1 MYEFRVNNSRFFLG
15 YVIFRIRVRRGGRK
29 RPVAKGATYGKPKS
43 HGVNQLKPTRNLQ
56 SIAEVCDSNII
67 GSTCCCYSY
76 LTLSSYLKIK
86 IYYFVEQERVGRR
99 CGGLRVLNS
108 YWVAQDSSYKYYE
121 VILVDPSHK
130 VNIIIVQ

>member
-1 MYEFRVNNSRFFLG
+1 MAVHFA
-15 YVIFRIRVRRGGRK
+15 VIHIK
-29 RPVAKGATYGKPKS
+29 
-43 HGVNQLKPTRNLQ
+43 L
-56 SIAEVCDSNII
+56 
-67 GSTCCCYSY
+67 
-76 LTLSSYLKIK
+76 LSSYLKIK

-130 VNIIIVQ
+130 VNIKKIALTSLHFIVSFYMMNFYVMHQSERFCWILTYLFIWFNSILTKSYYKVRNICNKSNLLSGNSSWS